1 MFIEFHMVHWITG
14 RQEKKPLLPTGINLD
29 ASLEEQAKALSSGM
43 LDKGDGGAA
52 DLAKAHSK
60 ARKRA
65 VPRVWC
71 FTGNQ
76 VILDQT
82 QHHQQQQNI
91 IMEMKTNMF
100 SKSVSESQLDSY
112 RCDSQDWFW

>member
-1 MFIEFHMVHWITG
+1 
-14 RQEKKPLLPTGINLD
+14 
-29 ASLEEQAKALSSGM
+29 M

-60 ARKRA
+60 ARKQA

-91 IMEMKTNMF
+91 LMEMKTNMF

-112 RCDSQDWFW
+112 RCDSQD